1 MEKDQVKRVVETLL
15 YMTDHALS
23 AAEISSIVELKA
35 WDDAAIA
42 GVIKEIGDQLTAQ
55 GSPLRVVEVAGGY
68 QMATQPD
75 MAPWIRRMYKERLTV
90 KLSPSSLETLAIIAY
105 KQPITRGEIEQIRGV
120 EASGVMDTLVERRL
134 VKIVGR
140 KETIGRPLL
149 YGTTPDFL
157 RHFGLKH
164 LSELPDLSQLAATL
178 NAAEAASTEPQA
190 ELPMAEDVN
199 EATEIASAEVPPPS
213 ELPESTPEAKE
224 LKEEVLVAEN
234 EGMTNNA

>member
-1 MEKDQVKRVVETLL
+1 MEKEQVKRVIETLL

-23 AAEISSIVELKA
+23 AQEISSIIELKT
-35 WDDAAIA
+35 WDDAAINE
-42 GVIKEIGDQLTAQ
+42 VIKELSDKLVAEA
-55 GSPLRVVEVAGGY
+55 SPLRIVEVAGGY
-68 QMATQPD
+68 QMATQPE
-75 MAPWIRRMYKERLTV
+75 MATWIRRMYKERLTV
-90 KLSPSSLETLAIIAY
+90 RLSPSSLETLAIIAY

-134 VKIVGR
+134 IKIVGR

-149 YGTTPDFL
+149 YGTTNEFL

-164 LSELPDLSQLAATL
+164 LSELPDLSKLASML
-178 NAAEAASTEPQA
+178 NAADTAASSQA
-190 ELPMAEDVN
+190 ELPMTDENGEPLPQTPQQAED
-199 EATEIASAEVPPPS
+199 
-213 ELPESTPEAKE
+213 AKE

>member
-1 MEKDQVKRVVETLL
+1 MEKEQAKRVVETLL

-23 AAEISSIVELKA
+23 AREISEVLELKA
-35 WDDAAIA
+35 WDEAAVL
-42 GVIKEIGDQLTAQ
+42 GLIKEFSDQLQAQ
-55 GSPLRVVEVAGGY
+55 GSPLRVVEVAGGF

-75 MAPWIRRMYKERLTV
+75 VAPWIRRMYKERLTV

-120 EASGVMDTLVERRL
+120 EGSGVMDTLVERRL
-134 VKIVGR
+134 IKIVGR

-164 LSELPDLSQLAATL
+164 LSELPDLSTLAATL
-178 NAAEAASTEPQA
+178 VAAESASPQP
-190 ELPMAEDVN
+190 ELPLPEGG
-199 EATEIASAEVPPPS
+199 EPLEVPEGS
-213 ELPESTPEAKE
+213 KLPDATPDAKE

-234 EGMTNNA
+234 EGLPTNA